1 MRDTGRTKEA
11 ERNIGQGG
19 VKNQTFGSINRHN
32 IHVGCDM
39 IETKNS
45 RLLHILSTPVLSP
58 HLPLLCVVC
67 IYHYLRHIKDPTW
80 ADKERQIE
88 VE

>member
-19 VKNQTFGSINRHN
+19 VRNQTFGSINRRN
-32 IHVGCDM
+32 IHVGCNM

-45 RLLHILSTPVLSP
+45 RLLHILSTPVLHPPPPPVCGLHIS
-58 HLPLLCVVC
+58 LPQTYQRPNLG
-67 IYHYLRHIKDPTW
+67 
-80 ADKERQIE
+80 
-88 VE
+88 